1 VSGGPLIAPKV
12 ARDRIRDAAAE
23 WERALEVFEVP
34 VRLRELAAAADTQ
47 AKVVR
52 LGELA
57 ELPWKPLAQDFR
69 LPLPAELDPGA
80 HRPGGPQLWAGF
92 DRARSEL
99 EGALRGADT
108 RHISDGY
115 ETFRDRLN
123 EIADALQITDVA
135 DESERATA

>member
-1 VSGGPLIAPKV
+1 MIAPKV
-12 ARDRIRDAAAE
+12 ARDRIREAAAQ

-80 HRPGGPQLWAGF
+80 DRPGGPQVWAGF
-92 DRARSEL
+92 DRARGEL
-99 EGALRGADT
+99 ENALRGADT
-108 RHISDGY
+108 RPISDGY

-123 EIADALQITDVA
+123 EIADALEIADVA
-135 DESERATA
+135 DESERETG